1 MKEKRTVRDSII
13 KGMKYILLLS
23 LIVMVAFFSQEKIS
37 LSWII
42 SINIISSI
50 YIIIYHV
57 IYRKEI
63 LECKKSKIDKCIAIL
78 FAIIAIYVL
87 KVNWNF
93 LGIIYIYIMLN
104 MYFIGLDI
112 FRKIFKKIVR
122 VDFIMTIIELLILN
136 INNIHKKDIFTE
148 VSNKNILILVSRLHT
163 GGAERVAVNLA
174 NNFKEKYDKVVV
186 VTYNAKTEDDYEC
199 NVKHIQIKNKEIK
212 RINDIKKIKKK
223 YHITHSISFC
233 TTANYLNVA
242 SNNGEKVIISVR
254 NYLSNSTEKRRRK
267 LEAKISVRF
276 ADKIV
281 AVAKAVEIEQIE
293 KYKISKDKILTI
305 NNFYEEAIIEEKA
318 KQKILDEE
326 ERKFFDTHDIVITVG
341 RLNYQKGQWY
351 LIRAFKEVIKECPN
365 ARLVILGKGEDEEKL
380 KSLIQE
386 LQLEKYVKL
395 YGFKE
400 NPYQYLS
407 KAKVFVSESLY
418 EGMSNV
424 ILEAMKCGL
433 PIIATDCLAGNREI
447 LAPNTELIKHTD
459 KIEFAQYGIL
469 VPVGDGKEYKTE
481 ELNYWEIEL
490 KEAIIKI
497 LKDKDL
503 REKYIKQSKIR
514 IKDFEKEKII
524 KQWYDLIEGE

>member
-1 MKEKRTVRDSII
+1 MKRTKKEIII
-13 KGMKYILLLS
+13 KTLKYILLLV
-23 LIVMVAFFSQEKIS
+23 LVGIMALFINKKINIY
-37 LSWII
+37 LFIGTNMIAAVYIILYTKVCRKQII
-42 SINIISSI
+42 SRKR
-50 YIIIYHV
+50 V
-57 IYRKEI
+57 I
-63 LECKKSKIDKCIAIL
+63 LDKYVS
-78 FAIIAIYVL
+78 IIAIIFAL
-87 KVNWNF
+87 I
-93 LGIIYIYIMLN
+93 LIIVDKN
-104 MYFIGLDI
+104 FIGVLY
-112 FRKIFKKIVR
+112 VY
-122 VDFIMTIIELLILN
+122 TIINIYFTSSDLLEKILKKLQILPITEQILELILIV
-136 INNIHKKDIFTE
+136 INNRKHKKKEDKE
-148 VSNKNILILVSRLHT
+148 KNILILVSRLSN
-163 GGAERVAVNLA
+163 GGAERVAANLA
-174 NNFKEKYDKVVV
+174 NNFKEKYHNVIVL
-186 VTYNAKTEDDYEC
+186 TYSEKTENDYVC
-199 NVKHIQIKNKEIK
+199 NATYMQIDNINIK

-254 NYLSNSTEKRRRK
+254 NYLSNSIEKRRRK

-351 LIRAFKEVIKECPN
+351 LIRAFKEVIKACPN

-424 ILEAMKCGL
+424 ILEAMKCEL